1 VTSRVVRFGGLF
13 FERLDELL
21 PETRGTDGTPSS
33 SDFLFYDLPP
43 VRDLLAADF
52 EGQTVA
58 VPPGDEVRV
67 YIGSGVLVGRFALFA
82 TIAADGAIE
91 VLDVEL
97 DLDRNDP

>member
-43 VRDLLAADF
+43 VRDLLASDF
-52 EGQTVA
+52 EGQTFA

-82 TIAADGAIE
+82 SIAADGAIE

-97 DLDRNDP
+97 DIV